1 MAESIDTCPLW
12 GRRFQARGNHD
23 RGNARYIVEDSPRA
37 GGGFVMDLFGQS
49 ASALDESQKARLTT
63 ILINRRIQGDLRPR
77 ITEEMI
83 EDARSRP
90 HLLVP
95 ERAER
100 LLRCFVENSEHIGQQ
115 FKMGENDVDEWRA
128 LAWSETEKWNEAIHF
143 AEYLEKRGWITHTSY
158 GERSVIVV
166 LVDGYSK
173 IAEQPTNI
181 DSSQAF
187 VAMWFD
193 DETDAAFEDAIKPAI
208 QDAGYKP
215 VRIDRELD
223 VDRIDDAIIANI
235 RESRFL
241 VADFTH
247 GKNGVRGG
255 VYYEAGLAH
264 GLNLP
269 VIFTCRR
276 DMVEKLHFDTRQY
289 VHILWDTGALQSLY
303 TELLDRIRARIG
315 EGSEAST
322 IS

>member
-1 MAESIDTCPLW
+1 MAESIETCPLW
-12 GRRFQARGNHD
+12 GDGFQATGSYES
-23 RGNARYIVEDSPRA
+23 GNARYTVEDSPRA
-37 GGGFVMDLFGQS
+37 GGGYILSEFVD
-49 ASALDESQKARLTT
+49 SALDESGKARLTT
-63 ILINRRIQGDLRPR
+63 ILVNRRIQGDLRPK
-77 ITEEMI
+77 ITDEMV
-83 EDARSRP
+83 EDAKRSP
-90 HLLVP
+90 PLLVP

-100 LLRCFVENSEHIGQQ
+100 LLRYFVKSSGNIGKQ
-115 FKMGENDVDEWRA
+115 FKMGEGGAEEWRA
-128 LAWSETEKWNEAIHF
+128 LAWSESEQWFQAVHF
-143 AEYLEKRGWITHTSY
+143 AEYLEKRGWITLESY

-173 IAEQPTNI
+173 IAEQPARV

-193 DETDAAFEDAIKPAI
+193 EETDAAFESAIKPAV

-223 VDRIDDAIIANI
+223 VDKIDDAIIASI

-264 GLNLP
+264 GLDMP
-269 VIFTCRR
+269 VIFTCRK
-276 DMVEKLHFDTRQY
+276 DMVSELHFDTRQY
-289 VHILWDTGALQSLY
+289 VHILWDTGSLKSLY
-303 TELLDRIRARIG
+303 TELYDRIRARVG
-315 EGSEAST
+315 EGPEANA
-322 IS
+322 IP